1 MLICR
6 EHGKLRYS
14 LTDIDKRLQYVSELA
29 EALGVD
35 PSQIII
41 HILTSLKLKLNS
53 EIKKTSPAK
62 RQCLLEYLFPYAI
75 LDDYSP
81 LVSYLLE
88 HEDNIPEI
96 VMEKLLHDSTYSS
109 FLTPLIK
116 ANIYKKRRDYFDED
130 VNRVIKE
137 QASQINPQ
145 ASVLER
151 CPNSDKSLFYSLF
164 LENMYIFYY

>member
-1 MLICR
+1 MICR

-14 LTDIDKRLQYVSELA
+14 LKDIDNRLQYVSELA

-88 HEDNIPEI
+88 HEDDIPEI
-96 VMEKLLHDSTYSS
+96 VMEKLLHDSTYSG

-130 VNRVIKE
+130 VNKVIKE
-137 QASQINPQ
+137 LSTHVDPQ

-151 CPNSDKSLFYSLF
+151 CPNSDKMLFNSLF

>member
-1 MLICR
+1 MICR
-6 EHGKLRYS
+6 EHGKLRFS
-14 LTDIDKRLQYVSELA
+14 LKDIDNRLQYVSELA

-88 HEDNIPEI
+88 HEDDIPEI

-116 ANIYKKRRDYFDED
+116 VNIYKKRRDYFDED
-130 VNRVIKE
+130 VNKVIKE
-137 QASQINPQ
+137 LSTHVDPQ

-151 CPNSDKSLFYSLF
+151 CPNSDKMLFNSLF

>member
-1 MLICR
+1 MICR

-14 LTDIDKRLQYVSELA
+14 LKDIDNRLQYISELA

-88 HEDNIPEI
+88 HEDDIPEI

-116 ANIYKKRRDYFDED
+116 VNIYKKRRDYFDED
-130 VNRVIKE
+130 VNKVIKE
-137 QASQINPQ
+137 LSTHVDPQ

-151 CPNSDKSLFYSLF
+151 CPNSDKMLFNSLF

>member
-1 MLICR
+1 MICR

-14 LTDIDKRLQYVSELA
+14 LKDIDNRLQYVSELA

-88 HEDNIPEI
+88 HEDDIPEI

-130 VNRVIKE
+130 VNKVIKE
-137 QASQINPQ
+137 LSTHVDPQ

-151 CPNSDKSLFYSLF
+151 CPNSDKMLFNSLF

>member
-1 MLICR
+1 MICR

-14 LTDIDKRLQYVSELA
+14 LKDIDNRLQYVSELA

-88 HEDNIPEI
+88 HEDDIPEI

-116 ANIYKKRRDYFDED
+116 VNIYKKRRDYFDED
-130 VNRVIKE
+130 VNKVIIE
-137 QASQINPQ
+137 LSTHVDPQ

-151 CPNSDKSLFYSLF
+151 CPNSDKMLFNSLF

>member
-1 MLICR
+1 MICR

-14 LTDIDKRLQYVSELA
+14 LKDIDNRLQYISELA

-88 HEDNIPEI
+88 HEDDIPEI

-130 VNRVIKE
+130 VNKVIKE
-137 QASQINPQ
+137 LSTHVDPQ

-151 CPNSDKSLFYSLF
+151 CPNSDKMLFNSLF

>member
-1 MLICR
+1 MICR

-14 LTDIDKRLQYVSELA
+14 LKDIDNRLQYVSELA

-88 HEDNIPEI
+88 HEDDIPEI

-116 ANIYKKRRDYFDED
+116 ANIYKKKRDYFDEY
-130 VNRVIKE
+130 VNKEIKE
-137 QASQINPQ
+137 LSTHVDPQ

-151 CPNSDKSLFYSLF
+151 CPNSDKMLFNSLF

>member
-1 MLICR
+1 MICR

-14 LTDIDKRLQYVSELA
+14 LKDIDNRLQYVSELA

-75 LDDYSP
+75 IDDYSP

-88 HEDNIPEI
+88 HEDDIPEI

-116 ANIYKKRRDYFDED
+116 VNIYKKRRDYFDED
-130 VNRVIKE
+130 VNKVIKE
-137 QASQINPQ
+137 LSTHVDPQ

-151 CPNSDKSLFYSLF
+151 CPNSDKMLFNSLF